1 MSEETERAEAGAP
14 LAVSLAVAGASRA
27 KADAYLDD
35 QRHHLHEQL
44 KQIHLDVWEKKLGVM
59 LRLATLCVGLAFV
72 GALGLLVWD
81 AAHSKGLI
89 IEPFRVPA
97 ALRDRGLDGEVIAS
111 EMIDKLTHMTKSES
125 SRAVQSYANNWG
137 DNIKVEIPE
146 TGVSIGELRN
156 FLRDWLG
163 HDIHISG
170 EVYRTADG
178 IAVTAR
184 TGGEEGATFT
194 GKEGDLDALLQK
206 AAEHVYE
213 VTQPYRY
220 ANYLDRNYNPAGAA
234 QRVAKA
240 TQVYR
245 RLIAGDDRKEQAWAW
260 NGLATIQFNFYADN
274 RKSAWYY
281 RKALATDPDFTLGYY
296 ALGSRNGPLGQE
308 EETFHNTVEFVRR
321 GDLGT
326 PELNPR
332 YARAALAQARGRIFS
347 TVGDFA
353 ATIPIEREGAERMDD
368 FSVLGRGNFIGV
380 TITAMARNHDP
391 AALRTYLKALGWSEL
406 PLGEVAGRFWVAM
419 DSGDWRPVLAAE
431 PEMNAPSSANRL
443 TARPVSSGDY
453 SPNLWPLFAYAHART
468 GDMAGAEKLLAP
480 LADDNETAVRMR
492 AMIAELKG
500 EHALAD
506 QRFARSETQTPS
518 IPLTDLW
525 WGQALLKRGQPDVA
539 IEKFTRANKLGPKFA
554 DPLEAWG
561 EALMAKNQSHLALAK
576 FMEANKYAPNW
587 SRLHLKWGEALA
599 FAGKPDQAKAQF
611 ARAAQLD
618 LTPSE
623 KSELKFEMA
632 GMNHV

>member
-1 MSEETERAEAGAP
+1 MSEEAARTEAADPVGIA
-14 LAVSLAVAGASRA
+14 LALSGASRA

-44 KQIHLDVWEKKLGVM
+44 NQIHLDVWEKKLGVM
-59 LRLATLCVGLAFV
+59 LRLATLCVGIAFV

-111 EMIDKLTHMTKSES
+111 QMIDKLTHMTKSES

-170 EVYRTADG
+170 EVYKTPAG

-184 TGGEEGATFT
+184 TGGEEGATFA

-220 ANYLDRNYNPAGAA
+220 ANYLDRNYDPKGRA
-234 QRVAKA
+234 QRVAHA
-240 TQVYR
+240 TAIYR
-245 RLIAGDDRKEQAWAW
+245 KLIGGDDRKEQAWAW

-274 RKSAWYY
+274 LKSSWYY
-281 RKALATDPDFTLGYY
+281 HRALATDPDFTLGYY
-296 ALGSRNGPLGQE
+296 ALSARNGPLGQE
-308 EETFHNTVEFVRR
+308 EDGFRNLREFVRR
-321 GDLGT
+321 AELGT

-332 YARAALAQARGRIFS
+332 YSRGALAHARGRAFWA
-347 TVGDFA
+347 VGDFA
-353 ATIPIEREGAERMDD
+353 PAISVEKEAAESTDN
-368 FSVLGRGNFIGV
+368 FSVLGRANFLGV
-380 TITAMARNHDP
+380 AISGMARSHDL
-391 AALRTYLKALGWSEL
+391 AALQAYLKALSWPEL
-406 PLGEVAGRFWVAM
+406 PPGFIDNRFWIAM
-419 DSGDWRPVLAAE
+419 ESGDWRPVLAEEAG
-431 PEMNAPSSANRL
+431 MNFPSGANRL
-443 TARPVSSGDY
+443 PTKPVSNGDY
-453 SPNLWPLFAYAHART
+453 NPNLWPLIAYAHART
-468 GDMAGAEKLLAP
+468 GDIAGAEKLIAP
-480 LADDNETAVRMR
+480 LADDNATAVRMR

-500 EHALAD
+500 EHARAD
-506 QRFARSETQTPS
+506 WWFARSEAQTPS

-525 WGQALLKRGQPDVA
+525 WGQVLVKRGQPDAA

-554 DPLEAWG
+554 DPLEGWG
-561 EALMAKNQSHLALAK
+561 EALMAKNQPRQALAK
-576 FMEANKYAPNW
+576 FEQAGKYAPNW
-587 SRLHLKWGEALA
+587 GRLHLKWGEALA
-599 FAGKPDQAKAQF
+599 YAGKPDQAKTQF
-611 ARAAQLD
+611 AHAAQLD
-618 LTPSE
+618 LIPADKAE
-623 KSELKFEMA
+623 LAAHLKS
-632 GMNHV
+632 